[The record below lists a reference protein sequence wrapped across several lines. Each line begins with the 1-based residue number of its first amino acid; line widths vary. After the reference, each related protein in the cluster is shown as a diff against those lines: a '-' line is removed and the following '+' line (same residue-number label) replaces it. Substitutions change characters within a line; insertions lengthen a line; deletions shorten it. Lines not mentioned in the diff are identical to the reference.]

1 MPYVSKVL
9 LGRALEAL
17 RGQHPLLIFSL
28 PAMTA
33 AHVPTAASQ
42 ADADAGNSSRFGG
55 NQERELL
62 DGFFR
67 LPDAAEQQPYY
78 SPAQGTMV
86 AARYAETSL
95 QRQRKDKAKPTA
107 DQIFYETGGR
117 GNRSYA
123 IRADIAER
131 IANNTDF
138 SPRLP
143 VSLLALGVWMYR
155 AAEVDSIADIVERV
169 KDHLALDRDG
179 LIGRVYSDAL
189 DAIETASAFED
200 QPISKEALRDLLKA
214 PPPPP
219 APVSL
224 GSISEMV
231 KRIEDAMESAG
242 VALADGLVA
251 RVVRAWLNR
260 DVAVLV
266 GAPGT
271 GKSTFAREF
280 GLACEATSPG
290 QQETIT
296 VLVDPEF
303 DSSRM
308 FGYLDLGGKFQ
319 ASDFT
324 VRVLRTSQPTLP
336 RVVILEEWNT
346 AQVETYLG
354 QVLHAVEGD
363 GAVQLADRSEPRL
376 PLDVLVLATCNSVRD
391 EPETRLPISRPT
403 KRRTTIVEMP
413 NILYD
418 AWAED
423 GREAIVSQADQYLV
437 YERERLE
444 RREDEAPSLDG
455 LRGTRLDAVQ
465 TLDRLDEVAR
475 ETLLDIVE
483 YLFGTEDGRN
493 FMTVGLLVDIL
504 CDVIYAGDDA
514 AAALGWQVTGK
525 LLEQVT
531 DISVARGLAEHCQN
545 LPNTDAIRRA
555 VDRMGLRD
563 GSVVPLL

>member
-33 AHVPTAASQ
+33 AGVPTATSQ
-42 ADADAGNSSRFGG
+42 ADANAGNSMRFGG
-55 NQERELL
+55 SQEKALL
-62 DGFFR
+62 DHFFR

-78 SPAQGTMV
+78 SPAQGTTV

-117 GNRSYA
+117 GNRGYA

-131 IANNTDF
+131 IAGNTDL

-143 VSLLALGVWMYR
+143 VPLLALGVWMYR
-155 AAEVDSIADIVERV
+155 AEEVDSIAGIVNRV
-169 KDHLALDRDG
+169 KDDLKLERDG
-179 LIGRVYSDAL
+179 LIGPVYSDAP

-200 QPISKEALRDLLKA
+200 QPISDEALRDLLKA

-280 GLACEATSPG
+280 GLACEAMVPE

-296 VLVDPEF
+296 VPIDPEF

-308 FGYLDLGGKFQ
+308 FGYLDLGGQFQ

-324 VRVLRTSQPTLP
+324 VRVLRASQPTLP

-346 AQVETYLG
+346 AQVEAYLG

-363 GAVQLADRSEPRL
+363 GTVQLADRSEPRL
-376 PLDVLVLATCNSVRD
+376 PLDVLMLATCNSVRD

-403 KRRTTIVEMP
+403 KRRTTIIEMP

-423 GREAIVSQADQYLV
+423 GREAIVSQANQYLV
-437 YERERLE
+437 YEREQLE
-444 RREDEAPSLDG
+444 RREDEAPSLDE
-455 LRGTRLDAVQ
+455 LRGARLDLVQ
-465 TLDRLDEVAR
+465 TLDQLDEMAR

-483 YLFGTEDGRN
+483 YLFGTDDGRN

-504 CDVIYAGDDA
+504 CDVIYAEEGA

-525 LLEQVT
+525 LLEQAT
-531 DISVARGLAEHCQN
+531 DASVARGLAECCQN
-545 LPNTDAIRRA
+545 LPNAEAIQRA
-555 VDRMGLRD
+555 VDRMNLRD